1 VDDEVCHQDLSSNFA
16 LKLHAL
22 LCRPSLKGW
31 DWYDFNWCLARG
43 ITPKIDLLKNSLMQH
58 GSWQGRNVSVD
69 RTWVVNALR
78 EKMTS
83 IDWRDAAADV
93 MRFLKPIE
101 QKSLQLWSERFFL
114 QKLEQL
120 NKRLA

>member
-1 VDDEVCHQDLSSNFA
+1 MHV
-16 LKLHAL
+16 L
-22 LCRPSLKGW
+22 LCRPSLKGL
-31 DWYDFNWCLARG
+31 DWYDFNWYLTQG
-43 ITPKIDLLKNSLMQH
+43 ITPKIDLLKNALMQH
-58 GSWQGRNVSVD
+58 GPWQGCNVSVN

-120 NKRLA
+120 NNRLA

>member
-1 VDDEVCHQDLSSNFA
+1 VDYEVCHQELSSNFA

-22 LCRPSLKGW
+22 LCRPSLKGL
-31 DWYDFNWCLARG
+31 DSYDFNWYLTQG
-43 ITPKIDLLKNSLMQH
+43 ITPKIDLLKNALMQH
-58 GSWQGRNVSVD
+58 GPWQGRNVSVN

-83 IDWRDAAADV
+83 IDWREAAADV
-93 MRFLKPIE
+93 IRFLKPIE

-114 QKLEQL
+114 QKFEQL